1 MAETGWMSYQGYTV
15 NKWYARNPNPRLP
28 CLSPYR
34 QIEKKNG
41 RNQSEKF
48 NEVFY
53 LFLLSLL
60 VVGPKHN
67 LGTLDRKEF
76 GQFLFHSPRPHSW
89 GNTLLN
95 LLDPF
100 LRLSPV
106 ENFIV
111 KPWWTADLSPS
122 SPHPLLP
129 SSFSKTQGS
138 SLPCSFLPRL
148 SGKISSF
155 GSSHSAVCSVSLFI
169 LIPPVSSFSNYCP
182 HHRCSVL
189 SVIGHSVYIGHR

>member
-1 MAETGWMSYQGYTV
+1 MSYQGYTV

-76 GQFLFHSPRPHSW
+76 GQFLFHSPRPHS
-89 GNTLLN
+89 
-95 LLDPF
+95 
-100 LRLSPV
+100 
-106 ENFIV
+106 
-111 KPWWTADLSPS
+111 
-122 SPHPLLP
+122 
-129 SSFSKTQGS
+129 
-138 SLPCSFLPRL
+138 
-148 SGKISSF
+148 
-155 GSSHSAVCSVSLFI
+155 
-169 LIPPVSSFSNYCP
+169 
-182 HHRCSVL
+182 
-189 SVIGHSVYIGHR
+189 